1 MYCTNEHGS
10 ALFDSTLG
18 DPELL
23 EEMYKNAVKEQ
34 SSKLRKDESAEEY
47 HPARRGYT
55 REVEA
60 TLDVADHLV
69 ALRAELGKWRGSST
83 RFSPRPVF
91 PAEAVQEKLRMRNR
105 TIRDEKIKAAQARW
119 SNENGTPAR

>member
-1 MYCTNEHGS
+1 MLNDLYEEEKRKQS
-10 ALFDSTLG
+10 AKIK
-18 DPELL
+18 DPDAD
-23 EEMYKNAVKEQ
+23 KP
-34 SSKLRKDESAEEY
+34 Y
-47 HPARRGYT
+47 HPSRRGYT